1 MTIYETRIRHAVPN
15 DSEDIH
21 LWRNDKT
28 SREMSFNEKVIK
40 LSDHEEWFRKKMS
53 DLIQKYS

>member
-40 LSDHEEWFRKKMS
+40 LSDHEEWFREKR
-53 DLIQKYS
+53 